1 MVEMTVGT
9 EEHYNGMDIFYPKVN
24 GMYDNDF
31 PPIQSAAGSSVLRKM
46 VIINHSLNVQII

>member
-1 MVEMTVGT
+1 MTVGT
-9 EEHYNGMDIFYPKVN
+9 EEHYNDMDIFYPKVN

-46 VIINHSLNVQII
+46 VIINHSLNVYII